1 VRILVTNDDGI
12 NAPGLK
18 SLTKIAR
25 ELSDDIWIVA
35 PEYEQS
41 GASHS
46 LTLTE
51 PLRIRKLSSR
61 KYAVRGTPTDC
72 VMLGLHEIVK
82 GDRPDLILSGVNRGA
97 NLGEDVTYSGT
108 IAAAMEGTMLRV
120 PSIAMSQVFQFGH
133 KVKWATAEH
142 HGPKVVRKLL
152 KAGWKEDVLIN
163 VNFPDVSHTAVKGTE
178 VCVQGRRDVADLM
191 FDSRI
196 DARGVPYFWLGF
208 RREIGDPHP
217 SSDLAVVARGGIAVT
232 PLQLDLTHKR
242 TLNDLKKAFA

>member
-1 VRILVTNDDGI
+1 
-12 NAPGLK
+12 
-18 SLTKIAR
+18 
-25 ELSDDIWIVA
+25 
-35 PEYEQS
+35 
-41 GASHS
+41 
-46 LTLTE
+46 
-51 PLRIRKLSSR
+51 
-61 KYAVRGTPTDC
+61 
-72 VMLGLHEIVK
+72 
-82 GDRPDLILSGVNRGA
+82 
-97 NLGEDVTYSGT
+97 
-108 IAAAMEGTMLRV
+108 
-120 PSIAMSQVFQFGH
+120 
-133 KVKWATAEH
+133 
-142 HGPKVVRKLL
+142 
-152 KAGWKEDVLIN
+152 VLIN